1 MHMNLNKA
9 VRGQKDYDS
18 QSISAMIPTVS
29 ALSILY
35 SQIFSNVYLFNKINF
50 NINYFRMA
58 ANANS
63 NWNGGGMGG
72 GGGASEWV
80 EHTTPQGR
88 IYYYNSRTEASVW
101 EKPES
106 LMTPGEK
113 HLAKCPWKSHKY
125 DIKAPMCSI

>member
-1 MHMNLNKA
+1 M
-9 VRGQKDYDS
+9 
-18 QSISAMIPTVS
+18 SAMIPTVS

-72 GGGASEWV
+72 GGAGAASEWV

-113 HLAKCPWKSHKY
+113 HLAKCPWKSHK
-125 DIKAPMCSI
+125 

>member
-1 MHMNLNKA
+1 
-9 VRGQKDYDS
+9 
-18 QSISAMIPTVS
+18 
-29 ALSILY
+29 
-35 SQIFSNVYLFNKINF
+35 
-50 NINYFRMA
+50 MA

-72 GGGASEWV
+72 GGGTSEWV

-106 LMTPGEK
+106 LMTAGEK

-125 DIKAPMCSI
+125 DI

>member
-1 MHMNLNKA
+1 MNKA
-9 VRGQKDYDS
+9 VRGQKDYQCND
-18 QSISAMIPTVS
+18 T
-29 ALSILY
+29 Y
-35 SQIFSNVYLFNKINF
+35 SQCLVNSVFTNILNVYLFNKI
-50 NINYFRMA
+50 ILYIYHFRMA
-58 ANANS
+58 ANSNS

-72 GGGASEWV
+72 GGTSEWV

-88 IYYYNSRTEASVW
+88 VYYYNSRTEASVW

-125 DIKAPMCSI
+125 DIETPMCLI

>member
-1 MHMNLNKA
+1 
-9 VRGQKDYDS
+9 
-18 QSISAMIPTVS
+18 
-29 ALSILY
+29 
-35 SQIFSNVYLFNKINF
+35 
-50 NINYFRMA
+50 MA

-72 GGGASEWV
+72 GGGGASEWV

-88 IYYYNSRTEASVW
+88 VYYYNSRTEASVW

-125 DIKAPMCSI
+125 VSFSMHWILVKNLTYCV

>member
-1 MHMNLNKA
+1 
-9 VRGQKDYDS
+9 
-18 QSISAMIPTVS
+18 
-29 ALSILY
+29 
-35 SQIFSNVYLFNKINF
+35 
-50 NINYFRMA
+50 MA

-63 NWNGGGMGG
+63 WNGGGMGG
-72 GGGASEWV
+72 AASEWV

-88 IYYYNSRTEASVW
+88 VYYYNSRTEASVW

-125 DIKAPMCSI
+125 VSFSMHWILVRNLTYCL

>member
-1 MHMNLNKA
+1 
-9 VRGQKDYDS
+9 
-18 QSISAMIPTVS
+18 
-29 ALSILY
+29 
-35 SQIFSNVYLFNKINF
+35 
-50 NINYFRMA
+50 MA

-63 NWNGGGMGG
+63 WNGGGMGG
-72 GGGASEWV
+72 APGGASEWV

-88 IYYYNSRTEASVW
+88 VYYYNSRTEASVW

-125 DIKAPMCSI
+125 VSFLIQNILELTSLEMQTIRFIIIIKSPKHHHGQSQKSLSKRKRKLKELTLPKEET

>member
-1 MHMNLNKA
+1 MINL
-9 VRGQKDYDS
+9 
-18 QSISAMIPTVS
+18 QSVPCQFCIHK
-29 ALSILY
+29 Y
-35 SQIFSNVYLFNKINF
+35 SQMFIYSIKLFYYI
-50 NINYFRMA
+50 YHFRMA

-63 NWNGGGMGG
+63 NWNGGGMG

-106 LMTPGEK
+106 LMTSGEK

-125 DIKAPMCSI
+125 DI

>member
-1 MHMNLNKA
+1 MEQGRK
-9 VRGQKDYDS
+9 RSQKTK
-18 QSISAMIPTVS
+18 SAMDQSVHGSLS
-29 ALSILY
+29 AITLKSVPCQFCIHKY
-35 SQIFSNVYLFNKINF
+35 SQMFIYSIKIILFI
-50 NINYFRMA
+50 IFRMA

-72 GGGASEWV
+72 GGAAASEWV
-80 EHTTPQGR
+80 EHTTAQGR

-113 HLAKCPWKSHKY
+113 HLAKCPWKSHK
-125 DIKAPMCSI
+125 